1 MDGRDL
7 EPSRSSDSRYRVN
20 PVEPPMTRSTSILGL
35 IQTQAS
41 SHSDS
46 PQTSPATAT
55 AVRVTVLVQRRRRT
69 PGVNHHDVGSEAGD
83 HWHGPGAT
91 PAAAAAA
98 RDRQP
103 VTVTPGQ

>member
-1 MDGRDL
+1 MQFPFAL
-7 EPSRSSDSRYRVN
+7 SL
-20 PVEPPMTRSTSILGL
+20 EPPMTRSTSILGL

-46 PQTSPATAT
+46 PP
-55 AVRVTVLVQRRRRT
+55 RLRLVQRRRLT

-103 VTVTPGQ
+103 VTVTPGH